1 MSQPEQFGPVR
12 PGQSPSAPAAQRPGA
27 LAPQSP
33 EQPPSFVDQLWSLPD
48 RRTVMFLSL
57 GAGVVFIILLSI
69 IFPKDSYGAE
79 ILTDHS
85 RFSHFPY
92 PFTVQNLEHLIFFV
106 GLGELFVRWRVA
118 EREHG
123 FFGMHLLPEDQETV
137 LQPAD
142 LAPIRRRV
150 ARLPGREHNFL
161 PALIDISILQFQSGR
176 SIDQVVS
183 VMNSS
188 LELIE
193 HRVDLRYG
201 LIRYLA
207 WLLPTIGFI
216 GTVIGLGGSLAL
228 VPESG
233 DLSIYTIAHAL
244 SLGFNCTLVALLES
258 AIMVF
263 VLYLAQEREESA
275 VNLAGSYTLRNL
287 INRLYLGPK

>member
-1 MSQPEQFGPVR
+1 MAGR
-12 PGQSPSAPAAQRPGA
+12 GA
-27 LAPQSP
+27 RA
-33 EQPPSFVDQLWSLPD
+33 
-48 RRTVMFLSL
+48 R
-57 GAGVVFIILLSI
+57 IL
-69 IFPKDSYGAE
+69 
-79 ILTDHS
+79 
-85 RFSHFPY
+85 
-92 PFTVQNLEHLIFFV
+92 
-106 GLGELFVRWRVA
+106 RV
-118 EREHG
+118 
-123 FFGMHLLPEDQETV
+123 HLLPEDEETV

-150 ARLPGREHNFL
+150 ARLAGREHGFL
-161 PALIDISILQFQSGR
+161 PWLIDISILQFQSSR

-207 WLLPTIGFI
+207 WLIPTIGFI

-244 SLGFNCTLVALLES
+244 SPGFNCTLVALLES
-258 AIMVF
+258 AIPVF
-263 VLYLAQEREESA
+263 VAPTQA
-275 VNLAGSYTLRNL
+275 VSRYRVS
-287 INRLYLGPK
+287 